1 MSKSCK
7 NTALKEKRFF
17 PEKKSQTRRTKKYH
31 NEMKLHMKLDLRKN
45 YVKALEKAGHAFFSL
60 ETKLGKFSETKK
72 KLNLLVPR

>member
-1 MSKSCK
+1 
-7 NTALKEKRFF
+7 
-17 PEKKSQTRRTKKYH
+17 
-31 NEMKLHMKLDLRKN
+31 MKLHMKLDLRKN